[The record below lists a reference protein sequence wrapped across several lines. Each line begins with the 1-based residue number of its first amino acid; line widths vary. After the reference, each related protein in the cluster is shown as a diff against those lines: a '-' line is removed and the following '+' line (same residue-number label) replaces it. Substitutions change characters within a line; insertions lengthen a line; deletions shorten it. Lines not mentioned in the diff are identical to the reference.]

1 MIDKNSLLDPEEAI
15 GFVSY
20 RTSLSIKQYILKQFK
35 EHGFDTTAEQF
46 GVMIRI
52 FKHDGLSQNQL
63 AEKVFKQGP
72 NITRIIDDLEEKGL
86 VVRKLDASDRRKY
99 LLFLSEEG
107 INCIG
112 SLLEIARE
120 TYLSF
125 SKDISEEDMLTTLNV
140 LNRIYHNIN
149 PEEELYVLNSFKNA
163 FWRQN

>member
-1 MIDKNSLLDPEEAI
+1 MIDKNSILEPEESI

-46 GVMIRI
+46 GVMVRI
-52 FKHDGLSQNQL
+52 FKNDGLSQNQI
-63 AEKVFKQGP
+63 AEKSFKQGP

-86 VVRKLDASDRRKY
+86 VVRKQDASDRRKY

-107 INCIG
+107 INCVG
-112 SLLEIARE
+112 SLLGIARE
-120 TYLSF
+120 AYFSF

-140 LNRIYHNIN
+140 LNKIYHNIN
-149 PEEELYVLNSFKNA
+149 PKEELYVLNSLKNA
-163 FWRQN
+163 LRR